1 MKIALN
7 FELALV
13 SALLT
18 LGLVGCSKPG
28 PAETT
33 GKKIDQMNESASAA
47 AAESVNKAND
57 MAAKQPETTGQKIDD
72 AEITVKVKAAL
83 LYEDDLRSMKINV
96 DTSQG
101 IVTLEGT
108 ANSQENKEKAIRVSA
123 AVKGVRSVIS
133 KLTVEPKK
141 DRY

>member
-1 MKIALN
+1 MKIAFN
-7 FELALV
+7 FESAWVATILV
-13 SALLT
+13 

-28 PAETT
+28 PAETA
-33 GKKIDQMNESASAA
+33 GKKMDQASESASAA
-47 AAESVNKAND
+47 VADTVNKAGD
-57 MAAKQPETTGQKIDD
+57 MAAKGSETTGQKIDD
-72 AEITVKVKAAL
+72 AEITIKVKAAL

-96 DTSQG
+96 DTVQG
-101 IVTLEGT
+101 IVTLEGS
-108 ANSQENKEKAIRVSA
+108 ADSQKNKDKAIQLTA

>member
-1 MKIALN
+1 MKIAFN
-7 FELALV
+7 VE
-13 SALLT
+13 SALLSIVMV
-18 LGLVGCSKPG
+18 LGLVACSKPG
-28 PAETT
+28 PAETA
-33 GKKIDQMNESASAA
+33 GKKIDQASESASAA
-47 AAESVNKAND
+47 VADTVKKADD
-57 MAAKQPETTGQKIDD
+57 MAAKGAETAGQKIDD

-96 DTSQG
+96 DTVQG
-101 IVTLEGT
+101 IVTLEGS
-108 ANSQENKEKAIRVSA
+108 ADSQKNKEKAIQLTA

>member
-1 MKIALN
+1 MKIAFN
-7 FELALV
+7 FESAWVATILV
-13 SALLT
+13 

-28 PAETT
+28 PAETA
-33 GKKIDQMNESASAA
+33 GKKIDQASESASAA
-47 AAESVNKAND
+47 VADTVNKAGE
-57 MAAKQPETTGQKIDD
+57 MAAKGSETTGQKIDD

-96 DTSQG
+96 DTVQG
-101 IVTLEGT
+101 IVTLEGS
-108 ANSQENKEKAIRVSA
+108 ADSQKNKDKAIQLSA